1 MLATDPTAAGSPDP
15 GQRYDPAAA
24 AGVVTRALG
33 VAGGIDLVLGSLAT
47 VPGVVRTAA
56 RTGLFRS
63 HPVRLQVGEWRYE
76 PTADGR
82 LAAAHVVGGIVI
94 AETALSPEAA
104 GRSVAAA
111 LGQLIDGFGAQIL
124 PAVRAVLEGLD
135 VASGR

>member
-1 MLATDPTAAGSPDP
+1 MSTDPGAAGAPDP
-15 GQRYDPAAA
+15 GQRYDAAAA
-24 AGVVTRALG
+24 AGVLTRALG
-33 VAGGIDLVLGSLAT
+33 VLGGIELVLGSLAT
-47 VPGVVRTAA
+47 IPGVVRTAA
-56 RTGLFRS
+56 RSGLFRS
-63 HPVRLQVGEWRYE
+63 SPQRLQVGEWRYE

-111 LGQLIDGFGAQIL
+111 LGQLIDAFGAQVL
-124 PAVRAVLEGLD
+124 PAVRSVLEGLD